1 MATTIKETQLET
13 KWEVVYEDDEC
24 TSIWKYNTKITT
36 SGPVEIE
43 YKWKRNFNPWNKKK
57 KTLGELVKEEKKK
70 KKSKNS

>member
-43 YKWKRNFNPWNKKK
+43 YKWKRNVNPWDKKK

>member
-1 MATTIKETQLET
+1 MSTTIRQTQLET

-43 YKWKRNFNPWNKKK
+43 YKWKRNFNPWDKKK